1 MKVFIIRFKQKINQA
16 LESDIGFWRPSWI
29 LLKKLKNDKKNLQ
42 GIFPGSICILE
53 IIINNPSRD
62 VWLDCQILMMSK
74 MRKAEISAKIMKR
87 KKINVFIIRI
97 KPKAFQHTSRVRSFP

>member
-1 MKVFIIRFKQKINQA
+1 MKPMHEAVQA

-42 GIFPGSICILE
+42 GIFPGLICILE
-53 IIINNPSRD
+53 IIRNNPSRD

-74 MRKAEISAKIMKR
+74 MSKTEISAKIMKR
-87 KKINVFIIRI
+87 RKNQSFYYQSQTKSVSMTDTL
-97 KPKAFQHTSRVRSFP
+97 AF